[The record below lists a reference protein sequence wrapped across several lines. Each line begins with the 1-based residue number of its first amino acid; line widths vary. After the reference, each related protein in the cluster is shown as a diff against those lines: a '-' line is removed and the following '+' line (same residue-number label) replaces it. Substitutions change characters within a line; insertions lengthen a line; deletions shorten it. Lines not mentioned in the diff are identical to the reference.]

1 LHHPLSRGPQDG
13 GKIRDRE
20 VAQMGRSRLIGTN
33 YDWHRFLSKLAAA
46 TLAAAALV
54 APLTLLVLLEAH
66 AAQSPGPTGT
76 PNRAATR
83 KPEPFSK
90 RIVQG
95 GLTVDLQVDH
105 QDSRKNDAGE
115 FLEGE
120 DVTVSFKIQ
129 DSSTGSDISGLNPA
143 VWMTLVRKSE
153 QKSAKTCTERV
164 QALLGG
170 GLLARAELDLNV
182 YHVLALNAD
191 PTITVV
197 DPLFG
202 YGSTK
207 LLALIQLKSAGRD
220 WVITSDQ
227 EKLFVSMPASNQVAV
242 INTKSWSV
250 ATNIDVGPA
259 PARLALQPD
268 EAYLWISCEANAQSS
283 IAVFGVREMR
293 TVARFPTDRGPHE
306 IAFSDDS
313 RYAFVSNREAG
324 TVSVIDVA
332 KLAKIRDIPLG
343 SKPSSIAFSK
353 LAQAVYVSSVD
364 GTISAISSP
373 KHEVIARIKA
383 APGLG
388 QIKFAPGD
396 RIGFALNAA
405 TDAIYVIDA
414 ALNRIV
420 GEAKSQK
427 TPDQLAFSSKLAYV
441 RHRDSEIVLMIPL
454 SEVGKEGKPVPV
466 VDFPGGQNPLGKTS
480 NPSLADAIVPAAE
493 DNAVLVANPA
503 DKTIYYY
510 QEGMAAPMGNFSNY
524 GHEPRAVMIV
534 DRSLR
539 ERRPGTYLSTARLPH
554 AGQYKVVI
562 FINSPRLLECIDF
575 KIEQDAE
582 QAEVIPPRIEAVTTP
597 PSISP
602 GIETQLKFRITD
614 SVTGKPITG
623 LKDVL
628 ALTFAVGVWQDRRFA
643 EHVGEGVYSLTISP
657 PAPGIY
663 NVYLSCASLRL
674 TYRRILTFEA
684 KSER

>member
-1 LHHPLSRGPQDG
+1 
-13 GKIRDRE
+13 
-20 VAQMGRSRLIGTN
+20 MGTN
-33 YDWHRFLSKLAAA
+33 YDRRRFLSKTAAA

-54 APLTLLVLLEAH
+54 VPWTLLVLFDAR
-66 AAQSPGPTGT
+66 AAQSSGPTEAK
-76 PNRAATR
+76 NRAETR
-83 KPEPFSK
+83 KLGPFSK
-90 RIVQG
+90 RVVQG
-95 GLTVDLQVDH
+95 GLTVDVQLDH
-105 QDSRKNDAGE
+105 QDSKKNETGE
-115 FLEGE
+115 FREGE

-129 DSSTGSDISGLNPA
+129 DDATGSAISGINPA
-143 VWMTLVRKSE
+143 AWMTLVGKDE
-153 QKSAKTCTERV
+153 QNSGTTCTERV

-268 EAYLWISCEANAQSS
+268 EAYLWVSCEANAQSS

-313 RYAFVSNREAG
+313 RYAFVTNREAG

-405 TDAIYVIDA
+405 TDTIYVIDA

-427 TPDQLAFSSKLAYV
+427 TPDQLAFV

-539 ERRPGTYLSTARLPH
+539 ERRPGTYLSTARLPQ

-597 PSISP
+597 ASISP

-643 EHVGEGVYSLTISP
+643 EQVGEGVYSLTISP

-674 TYRRILTFEA
+674 AYRRILTFEA
-684 KSER
+684 KGER